1 LVALMVVV
9 SAASLAFDYR
19 YPKQD
24 FAGSMRFVQARRAE
38 GEPVLT
44 AGGAIYPYQ
53 MYYRQPW
60 AGVTSLAQLQKIRA
74 QGQRVWV
81 LYTLAEYMIEPTTPG
96 LMQAL
101 RDECAVAA
109 VFRGTV
115 AGGDIT
121 VCALPPASGV
131 VVR

>member
-1 LVALMVVV
+1 MLCSSVYSFFFSSRRRHTRLQGDWSSDVC
-9 SAASLAFDYR
+9 SSDL
-19 YPKQD
+19 
-24 FAGSMRFVQARRAE
+24 RAE

-81 LYTLAEYMIEPTTPG
+81 LYTLAEYIIEAAAPD

-101 RDECAVAA
+101 RDECAVAG

-131 VVR
+131 AA